1 MKRAGFT
8 MIELIFVIVIL
19 GILAAVAIPK
29 LAATRDDAVISKI
42 VANTA
47 TLVSDYGANWTAQGD
62 FNASTMWGD
71 ITNVIIENSTGTVL
85 EGKTTAISTPVY
97 LTDGRGN
104 DCVSFTPNSSDYSQ
118 LVVAAIE
125 DGEGDTVCDAVAN
138 GIDHLA
144 KTHQFGGSR
153 VKY

>member
-19 GILAAVAIPK
+19 GILAAVAIPR

-62 FNASTMWGD
+62 FNDSTKWGD

-85 EGKTTAISTPVY
+85 DGNTTIGTAVH

-125 DGEGDTVCDAVAN
+125 DGNSSVCDAVAN

>member
-19 GILAAVAIPK
+19 GILAAVAIPR
-29 LAATRDDAVISKI
+29 LGATRDDAVISKI

-62 FNASTMWGD
+62 FNASTEWGNV
-71 ITNVIIENSTGTVL
+71 TNVIIEDNTGNVL
-85 EGKTTAISTPVY
+85 DDNTTIDTAVY

-104 DCVSFTPNSSDYSQ
+104 GCVSFTPNTSDYSQ
-118 LVVAAIE
+118 LVVDAIK
-125 DGEGDTVCDAVAN
+125 DGTGDSVCDAVAN
-138 GIDHLA
+138 GIEHLA